1 VSCQQIRHAVDGG
14 VLTITVGREA
24 QPNTVTCELVLLDAF
39 GRADVDSD
47 GGRSW
52 SPVRNTSLERCLA
65 TGHLGTLDAVG
76 VST

>member
-1 VSCQQIRHAVDGG
+1 LSYQQIRYAVDGD
-14 VLTITVGREA
+14 VLTLTIDREA
-24 QPNTVTCELVLLDAF
+24 QPNTVTYELVLLDAF

-65 TGHLGTLDAVG
+65 AGDHLGTLDARV
-76 VST
+76 